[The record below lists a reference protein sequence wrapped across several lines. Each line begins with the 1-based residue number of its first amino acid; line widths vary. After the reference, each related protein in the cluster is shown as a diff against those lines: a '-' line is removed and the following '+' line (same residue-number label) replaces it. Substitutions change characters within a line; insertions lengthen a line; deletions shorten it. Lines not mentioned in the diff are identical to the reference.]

1 MVSVR
6 ASRFL
11 RVGAAAVAVFTAI
24 AVAPR
29 ISSTTERAAAQET
42 VRLASDTTVRL
53 ASGTTIALATPA
65 FLVQGKRY
73 AFTWAGGGPPQTHTL
88 KRVHSNGW
96 VEVEVAEENIDPNLL
111 TPGQLPTRWLNA
123 ALALSIQEMRPIP

>member
-1 MVSVR
+1 MASVR
-6 ASRFL
+6 DSVVL
-11 RVGAAAVAVFTAI
+11 RAAAVAALLTLI
-24 AVAPR
+24 AFALLVSPLN
-29 ISSTTERAAAQET
+29 ERANAQET

-53 ASGTTIALATPA
+53 ASGTSVSLATPS
-65 FLVQGKRY
+65 FLAQGKRY

-88 KRVHSNGW
+88 KRVHANGW

-123 ALALSIQEMRPIP
+123 GLALSIQEMRPIP